1 MIINLKKWKI
11 RKKIL
16 KKIEEL
22 EEDMSLLNEE
32 QKRELQK
39 LADEVLREAR
49 LVVDDFNNNP
59 SEESG
64 SIIQVHQDSP
74 LLDNDEDDE

>member
-1 MIINLKKWKI
+1 
-11 RKKIL
+11 
-16 KKIEEL
+16 
-22 EEDMSLLNEE
+22 MSLLNEE

>member
-1 MIINLKKWKI
+1 
-11 RKKIL
+11 
-16 KKIEEL
+16 
-22 EEDMSLLNEE
+22 MSLLNEE
-32 QKRELQK
+32 QKKELQK

>member
-11 RKKIL
+11 KKKIL

-32 QKRELQK
+32 QKKELQK
-39 LADEVLREAR
+39 LADEVLREAK

-74 LLDNDEDDE
+74 LLDDE

>member
-22 EEDMSLLNEE
+22 EKDMSLLNEE
-32 QKRELQK
+32 QKKELQK
-39 LADEVLREAR
+39 LADEVLREAK

>member
-1 MIINLKKWKI
+1 
-11 RKKIL
+11 
-16 KKIEEL
+16 
-22 EEDMSLLNEE
+22 MSLLNEE
-32 QKRELQK
+32 QKKELQK

-74 LLDNDEDDE
+74 LLDDE

>member
-32 QKRELQK
+32 QKKELQK

-74 LLDNDEDDE
+74 LLDNDE

>member
-1 MIINLKKWKI
+1 VIINLKKWKI

>member
-32 QKRELQK
+32 QKKELQK
-39 LADEVLREAR
+39 LADEVLREAK

-74 LLDNDEDDE
+74 LLDNDE